1 MLTIENNL
9 VGIDQG
15 EEVISDFQSDGEL
28 WTGSG
33 AREVRRHVAYSRPY
47 KRAPRVLAFVQMF
60 DLSNSANARID
71 VQVDEVTRDGF
82 VLVFRTWLDTRVARV
97 RIGWMSF
104 GELSH
109 DDDWDLY

>member
-1 MLTIENNL
+1 MQTIENHR

-33 AREVRRHVAYSRPY
+33 PREVRRSVAFSRAY
-47 KRAPRVLAFVQMF
+47 KLPPRVLAFVQMW
-60 DLSNSANARID
+60 DLSNAANARID
-71 VQVDEVTRDGF
+71 VQVDEVSAEGF
-82 VLVFRTWLDTRVARV
+82 VLVFRTWLDTKVARV

-104 GELSH
+104 GELPH
-109 DDDWDLY
+109 EDDWQLY